1 MVDGTGGSAKA
12 RRAHR
17 AAGSRKVIAALSAAT
32 TAGLMFAMA
41 TAKPAWTTEDVVQT
55 LPDFPG
61 PVVGALASRAQIL
74 LPVPPATDGS
84 LVTPTVAPAVPQPAQ
99 LEVAP
104 AVPQPVQLEPV
115 SAPARVVTKTV
126 IVRRGGGSASTSS
139 AAAPAATTTKSSGS
153 R

>member
-1 MVDGTGGSAKA
+1 MTDRTGGSAKT

-17 AAGSRKVIAALSAAT
+17 ASGSRKVVAALSAAT

-41 TAKPAWTTEDVVQT
+41 TAKPAWTSEEIVQA
-55 LPDFPG
+55 LPDVPD
-61 PVVGALASRAQIL
+61 PVVAAPASRSQIL

-84 LVTPTVAPAVPQPAQ
+84 LVAPAT
-99 LEVAP
+99 
-104 AVPQPVQLEPV
+104 PQPVQLEVV

-126 IVRRGGGSASTSS
+126 VVSRGGGSASTSS
-139 AAAPAATTTKSSGS
+139 AAAPPATTTKSSGS